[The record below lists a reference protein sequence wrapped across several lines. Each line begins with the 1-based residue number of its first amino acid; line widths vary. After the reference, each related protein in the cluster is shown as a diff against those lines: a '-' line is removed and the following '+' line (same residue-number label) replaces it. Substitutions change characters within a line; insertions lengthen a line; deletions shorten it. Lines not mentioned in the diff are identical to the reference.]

1 MEHGVAVVGPTE
13 EAKDLV
19 REAGELA
26 AGVDAELT
34 LLHVTTEEEY
44 NDRREELEQVSN
56 YEASYSISQ
65 AMEGA
70 RNYAADIGREVLK
83 GVDIEWEAR
92 GALGDRGETI
102 VAEAER
108 IGADHIFMSG
118 RKRSPTGKALFGDA
132 TQRVI
137 LEFEHP
143 VTVYTV

>member
-1 MEHGVAVVGPTE
+1 MEHAVAVVGPTE
-13 EAKDLV
+13 EAKALV
-19 REAGELA
+19 REAGKLI

-44 NDRREELEQVSN
+44 TERREELEQVSN

-70 RNYAADIGREVLK
+70 RNYAADIGREVLD
-83 GVDIEWEAR
+83 GVDVEWRAN
-92 GALGDRGETI
+92 GALGDRGDTI
-102 VAEAER
+102 VTEANR
-108 IGADHIFMSG
+108 HDADHVFMSG

-132 TQRVI
+132 TQQVI
-137 LEFEHP
+137 LEFEGP

>member
-19 REAGELA
+19 REAGKLA
-26 AGVDAELT
+26 AGVDADLT

-70 RNYAADIGREVLK
+70 RNYAADIGREVLE
-83 GVDIEWEAR
+83 GVEVEWEAR

-102 VAEAER
+102 VKEANR
-108 IGADHIFMSG
+108 IEADHVFLSG

-137 LEFEHP
+137 LDFDDP